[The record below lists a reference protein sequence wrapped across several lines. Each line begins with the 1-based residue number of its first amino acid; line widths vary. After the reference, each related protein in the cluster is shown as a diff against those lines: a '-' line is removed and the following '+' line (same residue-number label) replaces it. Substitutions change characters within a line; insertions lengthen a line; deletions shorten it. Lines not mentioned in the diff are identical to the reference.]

1 MLPVSCTIS
10 CTPAFYI
17 INYNIKKNKSDKMIK
32 INNPADCCGCTACAS
47 ICAHDA
53 IIMKPDALGFLYP
66 EVDKDKCVDCG
77 LCEKVCAFNDH
88 YDTSTNL
95 EKPLA
100 YGARHKDMNE
110 VETSRSGA
118 AFIAISD
125 YILEQGGVVYGAGYT
140 DHFRVVHKRATTK
153 EERDEFKGSKY
164 VQSDMTGVFRQ
175 VKQDLRDGLTVLFS
189 GTPCQTSGLNS
200 YVGKRL
206 RENLF
211 LVDIVCHG
219 VPSPYMWRDYIAYLE
234 KKQGSPIVWVNFRD
248 KQKYGWAAHHET
260 FKFKSGG
267 GKMSFTFLF
276 YKHIMFRKSCGN
288 CHFANTKR
296 PSDITIADFWG
307 WEKTDPKFNADNKGV
322 SLVLLNTE
330 KGRKLFEAVQDRLN
344 TIPAKLDDCLQP
356 NMMHAT
362 INDPRRDQFEKEY
375 IKKGFKFVYFKYD
388 EDGWR
393 NKLYWYKKKIK
404 RFFHLDKEQKA

>member
-1 MLPVSCTIS
+1 MI
-10 CTPAFYI
+10 
-17 INYNIKKNKSDKMIK
+17 NIK
-32 INNPADCCGCTACAS
+32 NPSDCCGCTACAS

-53 IIMKPDALGFLYP
+53 ISMKPDALGFLYP
-66 EVDKDKCVDCG
+66 EVNEDKCVDCG

-88 YDTSTNL
+88 YDTSLNL

-100 YGARHKDMNE
+100 YGARHKDMSE
-110 VETSRSGA
+110 IETSRSGA

-125 YILEQGGVVYGAGYT
+125 YILELGGVVYGVGYT

-153 EERDEFKGSKY
+153 EERNEFKGSKY
-164 VQSDMTGVFRQ
+164 VQSDMNTVFRQ

-189 GTPCQTSGLNS
+189 GTPCQTSGINS

-219 VPSPYMWRDYIAYLE
+219 VPGPFVWRDYIEYLE
-234 KKQGSPIVWVNFRD
+234 KKQGSPITWVNFRD
-248 KQKYGWAAHHET
+248 KQVYGWKVHHET
-260 FKFKSGG
+260 FKFVKTGG

-276 YKHIMFRKSCGN
+276 YKHIMFRKSCGK
-288 CHFANTKR
+288 CHFTNLHR

-307 WEKTDPKFNADNKGV
+307 WEKTDATFNADDKGC

-330 KGRKLFEAVQDRLN
+330 KGCKLFEAVKEKMN
-344 TIPAKLDDCLQP
+344 IIPANLEDCLQP
-356 NMMHAT
+356 NLMHST
-362 INDPRRDQFEKEY
+362 VVHPQRDKFEKDYKQKGFKYVYLKYGEEGWRYKFQCY
-375 IKKGFKFVYFKYD
+375 IKKIGRLFHIKGD
-388 EDGWR
+388 
-393 NKLYWYKKKIK
+393 KK
-404 RFFHLDKEQKA
+404 

>member
-1 MLPVSCTIS
+1 MIE
-10 CTPAFYI
+10 
-17 INYNIKKNKSDKMIK
+17 IK
-32 INNPADCCGCTACAS
+32 NPADCCGCTACAS

-53 IIMKPDALGFLYP
+53 ITMKPDALGFLYP
-66 EVDKDKCVDCG
+66 EVDKDKCVNCG

-88 YDTSTNL
+88 YDTSLNL

-175 VKQDLRDGLTVLFS
+175 VKKDLRDGLTVLFS

-260 FKFKSGG
+260 FKFKNGG
-267 GKMSFTFLF
+267 GKMSFTYLF

-288 CHFANTKR
+288 CHFTNIKR

-307 WEKTDPKFNADNKGV
+307 WENTDSAFNADNKGV

-330 KGRKLFEAVQDRLN
+330 KGRKLFDAVQDRMN
-344 TIPAKLDDCLQP
+344 TIPAELDKCLQP
-356 NMMHAT
+356 NMQHPSEMH
-362 INDPRRDQFEKEY
+362 PQSEKFFSDY
-375 IKKGFKFVYFKYD
+375 TRKGFKYVMWKYG
-388 EDGWR
+388 ENYPPTFLR
-393 NKLYWYKKKIK
+393 KKSKRLLDKIK
-404 RFFHLDKEQKA
+404 RFIKKMKR

>member
-1 MLPVSCTIS
+1 
-10 CTPAFYI
+10 
-17 INYNIKKNKSDKMIK
+17 MIK
-32 INNPADCCGCTACAS
+32 IENPADCCGCTACAS

-53 IIMKPDALGFLYP
+53 ITMKPDALGFLYP
-66 EVDKDKCVDCG
+66 EVDKEKCVDCG
-77 LCEKVCAFNDH
+77 LCEKVCAFNDN
-88 YDTSTNL
+88 YDTSLNL
-95 EKPLA
+95 DKPLA

-219 VPSPYMWRDYIAYLE
+219 VPSPYIWRDYIAYLE

-260 FKFKSGG
+260 FKFKMGG
-267 GKMSFTFLF
+267 GKMSFTYLF
-276 YKHIMFRKSCGN
+276 YKHIILRKSCEK
-288 CHFANTKR
+288 CHFTNLHR

-307 WEKTDPKFNADNKGV
+307 WQKTDPNINSDDKGV
-322 SLVLLNTE
+322 SLVLINTE
-330 KGRKLFEAVQDRLN
+330 KGRKLFEASKDRMNTVQAGIQN
-344 TIPAKLDDCLQP
+344 CLQP
-356 NMMHAT
+356 NMQHPT
-362 INDPRRDQFEKEY
+362 KIDRKRNEFERDYQA
-375 IKKGFKFVYFKYD
+375 KGFDFVYKKYG

-393 NKLYWYKKKIK
+393 YKVDKIQIRIISSLKNLIKKIIGRK
-404 RFFHLDKEQKA
+404 